1 MSVRALLIC
10 LSVAVVLQA
19 ATADAQGFAGL
30 GTSANGFAI
39 PKPGVAFRF
48 PADHGPHPDYRIEW
62 WYVTADL
69 KGADGKDYGVQWTL
83 FRSALS
89 PGATATWSS
98 PQIWM
103 GNAAITTPTQHYVA
117 ERLSRDGTGAAGVTA
132 APFSAWI
139 DDWQMQAE
147 AAANGGAD
155 AEDALSHLDLR
166 ATGANFRYDLKL
178 DAHGPIVAQ
187 GQGGYSVK
195 SAGGQASEYYSQP
208 FYSSRG
214 TLKLPDG
221 DVAVSGQAWLDREW
235 SSQPLSK
242 DQTGWDWFSL
252 HLDSG
257 DKLMGFRLRDSGSGF
272 TSATWIAADGT
283 TTPLPAGA
291 LTMTPLKTTMV
302 ADHKVPTEWQ
312 LDIPSRHFSV
322 TTKPLNPQAWMAT
335 RFPYWEGPITFGGSE
350 SGRGY
355 LEMTG
360 YN

>member
-1 MSVRALLIC
+1 MNVKALLIC
-10 LSVAVVLQA
+10 LSITTAFQA
-19 ATADAQGFAGL
+19 TDVDAQGFAGL
-30 GTSANGFAI
+30 GTSADGFAI
-39 PKPGVAFRF
+39 PKPDVPFRF
-48 PADHGPHPDYRIEW
+48 PADHGSHPDYRIEW

-89 PGATATWSS
+89 PGATASWSS

-103 GNAAITTPTQHYVA
+103 GNAAITTPTQHFVA
-117 ERLSRDGTGAAGVTA
+117 ERLARDGTGTAGVTAGTA

-139 DDWQMQAE
+139 DDWQMQGR
-147 AAANGGAD
+147 AAASGAD
-155 AEDALSHLDLR
+155 GTDDALSHLTLR
-166 ATGANFRYDLKL
+166 ATGDKFRYDLQL

-208 FYSSRG
+208 FYAVQG
-214 TLKLPDG
+214 KLTLPEG

-252 HLDSG
+252 HLDG
-257 DKLMGFRLRDSGSGF
+257 GEKLMGFRLRDSGSGF

-283 TTPLPAGA
+283 PTPLPAGA
-291 LTMTPLKTTMV
+291 LTMTALKTTEV
-302 ADHKVPTEWQ
+302 AGHGVPTEWR
-312 LDIPSRHFSV
+312 LDIPSRHLSV

-335 RFPYWEGPITFGGSE
+335 RFPYWEGPISFEGSQ
-350 SGRGY
+350 S
-355 LEMTG
+355 
-360 YN
+360 